1 MIILI
6 DASSVSIVFVDLMSL
21 TSSFVSKKI
30 YDDVKLLIEGLNK
43 HAESESYAVIIARFK
58 KFKKD
63 VD

>member
-6 DASSVSIVFVDLMSL
+6 DISSVSIIFVDFMSL
-21 TSSFVSKKI
+21 TSSLILRKI
-30 YDDVKLLIEGLNK
+30 YNDAKLLIEEFNK
-43 HAESESYAVIIARFK
+43 HVESENYAVIIACFK